1 MAGNSLVTSVTH
13 TEEKATT
20 GKQKPY
26 WVEFQLVDEQG
37 DPVAN
42 MPWKAESIYPVSWP
56 VDNFRYTG
64 QSNADGLIRINMPHG
79 LELRLTLDGNEL
91 ATEMEK
97 RALRVSR
104 DAENDSIVRPEAEE
118 KGYIW
123 HYAVIGE
130 LCRTLPSVELRKGE
144 VWPKFHFPQNKIMKG
159 VVIRTSQLE
168 KRHVIEICPFRA
180 WELVLH
186 HQKDYSIANGINLG
200 AAATLAYADDNTLDT
215 VSITRF
221 FINQCQDLSRLP
233 QLYKD
238 GSAWN
243 TLVQDVP
250 FSERYYPPVF
260 MDTSRDT
267 SSKVDERNL
276 HGRTALAENDTAAT
290 KADGDTQLYYIY
302 NANKVIVAWRGTASL
317 FDVGTDLAFRPVNS
331 EACDSDKTQ
340 CTSLLPAGKVHTG
353 FWSGYSRVE
362 KKFKDEVE
370 TLKDMQANLKLF
382 ICGHSLGG
390 ALALIHAA
398 KLKDYNP
405 ILYTYGM
412 PRTFTCDAIM
422 QLSEITHFRHV
433 NDNDPVPA
441 VPAEANLDNE
451 LYKLWGWFGGTL
463 GFFWSLGELL
473 ANQMVSWGDCFWHH
487 GNTVAFLTATQS
499 REWNECKRALPTPA
513 GCITIR
519 NSLPLKAKLYLVP
532 VLAEQE
538 MQQAGQRQK
547 EFKAS
552 LTQADLTDFFPK
564 GSNPDRGA
572 NLNLFEHYMTS
583 YMPYMYNKVLEL
595 IDNAGIVEK
604 RTFTEHLYNVDS
616 FREQMTENKNDI
628 PEKELARNNIFLN
641 IEGLLGVSLSS
652 TLSMPSGNDTLLRF
666 AQYGEEVMENA

>member
-1 MAGNSLVTSVTH
+1 MVGNTLVTSVTH
-13 TEEKATT
+13 TEEKATA

-26 WVEFQLVDEQG
+26 WVEIQLVDEQG

-42 MPWKAESIYPVSWP
+42 IPWRAESSHPVSGP
-56 VDNFRYTG
+56 VDNLTYTG
-64 QSNADGLIRINMPHG
+64 QSEADGLIRIDMPHG
-79 LELRLTLDGNEL
+79 LELRLALDGNQL

-104 DAENDSIVRPEAEE
+104 DAENDSVVRPEAEE

-130 LCRTLPSVELRKGE
+130 LCQSSPNLELRPGE
-144 VWPKFHFPQNKIMKG
+144 MLPAYHFPANTAFKG
-159 VVIRTSQLE
+159 FKFRTNELE
-168 KRHVIEICPFRA
+168 KRHVIEICPFRS

-200 AAATLAYADDNTLDT
+200 AAATLAYANGSTLDT

-250 FSERYYPPVF
+250 YSNRYYPPVF

-267 SSKVDERNL
+267 SPKVDSKNS
-276 HGRTALAENDTAAT
+276 HGTAQAKENTAVT
-290 KADGDTQLYYIY
+290 KADGDTQLYYVY
-302 NANKVIVAWRGTASL
+302 NVDKIIVPWRGTASL
-317 FDVGTDLAFRPVNS
+317 FDVGTDIEFRPVS
-331 EACDSDKTQ
+331 PELCDINKTG
-340 CTSLLPAGKVHTG
+340 CSTLLSAGKVHTG

-362 KKFKDEVE
+362 KKFKYEIKILRALVE
-370 TLKDMQANLKLF
+370 NKELF

-398 KLKDYNP
+398 KLKNINP
-405 ILYTYGM
+405 VLYTYGM
-412 PRTFTCDAIM
+412 PRTFTRDAVM

-433 NDNDPVPA
+433 NDNDPIPA
-441 VPAEANLDNE
+441 VPVEANLDNE
-451 LYKLWGWFGGTL
+451 LYKLWGWLGGTL

-473 ANQMVSWGDCFWHH
+473 AYQMVTWGDCFWHH
-487 GNTVAFLTATQS
+487 GNTVAFLTVTQS
-499 REWNECKRALPTPA
+499 REWKECKRDLPTPA

-519 NSLPLKAKLYLVP
+519 KLLPLKAKLYLVP
-532 VLAEQE
+532 ALAEQE
-538 MQQAGQRQK
+538 MQQAGQKQK

-564 GSNPDRGA
+564 GCNPDRGV
-572 NLNLFEHYMTS
+572 NVNIFDHFMTS

-604 RTFTEHLYNVDS
+604 RTFTEHQYNVDS
-616 FREQMTENKNDI
+616 FREQMAENKNDI
-628 PEKELARNNIFLN
+628 PERELVRNNIFLN
-641 IEGLLGVSLSS
+641 IEGLLDASLSP

-666 AQYGEEVMENA
+666 AQYGEEVMENV

>member
-1 MAGNSLVTSVTH
+1 MTTAVSSLCRKNPH
-13 TEEKATT
+13 APCEE
-20 GKQKPY
+20 QMPY

-42 MPWKAESIYPVSWP
+42 MPWIVESAHPVSGP
-56 VDNFRYTG
+56 VEGFTYSG
-64 QSNADGLIRINMPHG
+64 QSDADGLIRVDMPHG
-79 LELRLTLDGNEL
+79 LELRLTLDGNQL

-104 DAENDSIVRPEAEE
+104 DAENDSVVRPGAEE

-123 HYAVIGE
+123 HYAVLGE
-130 LCRTLPSVELRKGE
+130 LCHQKPDLQLREGEELPL
-144 VWPKFHFPQNKIMKG
+144 FHFPNSSSFQG
-159 VVIRTSQLE
+159 VKVRTNELE

-200 AAATLAYADDNTLDT
+200 AAATLAYADDSTLDT
-215 VSITRF
+215 VSIRRF

-260 MDTSRDT
+260 MDTSRET
-267 SSKVDERNL
+267 SPKVAKNNSQA
-276 HGRTALAENDTAAT
+276 TAQTGVNTAAT
-290 KADGDTQLYYIY
+290 KADGDTQLYYVY

-362 KKFKDEVE
+362 KKFKEEVE
-370 TLKDMQANLKLF
+370 TLKDLLANLKLF

-412 PRTFTCDAIM
+412 PRTFTRDAVM

-473 ANQMVSWGDCFWHH
+473 ANQMVTWGDCFWHH
-487 GNTVAFLTATQS
+487 GNTVAFLTVTQS
-499 REWNECKRALPTPA
+499 REWNECKRDLPTPA

-519 NSLPLKAKLYLVP
+519 NPLPLKAKLYLVP

-564 GSNPDRGA
+564 GSNPDRGV
-572 NLNLFEHYMTS
+572 NLNFFDHFMTS

-604 RTFTEHLYNVDS
+604 RTFTEHMYNVDS
-616 FREQMTENKNDI
+616 FREQMEENKNGI

-641 IEGLLGVSLSS
+641 IEGLLGVSLSP
-652 TLSMPSGNDTLLRF
+652 TLSMPSGNGTLLRF
-666 AQYGEEVMENA
+666 AQYGEEVIENV

>member
-1 MAGNSLVTSVTH
+1 MTTVVSSLCRKNPH
-13 TEEKATT
+13 APCEE
-20 GKQKPY
+20 QMPY

-42 MPWKAESIYPVSWP
+42 MPWTVESAHPVSGL
-56 VDNFRYTG
+56 VEGFTYSG
-64 QSNADGLIRINMPHG
+64 QSDADGLIRVDMPHG
-79 LELRLTLDGNEL
+79 LELKLTLDSNQL
-91 ATEMEK
+91 VTEMEK

-104 DAENDSIVRPEAEE
+104 DAENDSVVRPGAED

-123 HYAVIGE
+123 HYAVVGE
-130 LCRTLPSVELRKGE
+130 LCHQKPDLQLREGEELPL
-144 VWPKFHFPQNKIMKG
+144 FHFPISSSFQG
-159 VVIRTSQLE
+159 VKVRTNELE
-168 KRHVIEICPFRA
+168 KRHVVEICPFRA

-200 AAATLAYADDNTLDT
+200 VAATLAYADDSTLDA

-250 FSERYYPPVF
+250 FSDRYYPPVF

-267 SSKVDERNL
+267 SPKGDKTNSQAITQTGV
-276 HGRTALAENDTAAT
+276 DTAAT
-290 KADGDTQLYYIY
+290 KADGDTQLYYVY

-317 FDVGTDLAFRPVNS
+317 FDVGTDLAFRPVSS

-353 FWSGYSRVE
+353 FWSGYSRVNI
-362 KKFKDEVE
+362 KFATEIG
-370 TLKDMQANLKLF
+370 NLERLSGPRDLY

-390 ALALIHAA
+390 ALALIHAVS
-398 KLKDYNP
+398 LKNSNP
-405 ILYTYGM
+405 LLYTYGM
-412 PRTFTCDAIM
+412 PRTFTHDAVM
-422 QLSEITHFRHV
+422 QLSEITHFRHI
-433 NDNDPVPA
+433 NDNDPIPA

-451 LYKLWGWFGGTL
+451 LYKLWGWLGGTL
-463 GFFWSLGELL
+463 GFFWSVGELL
-473 ANQMVSWGDCFWHH
+473 AYQMVAWGDCFWHH

-499 REWNECKRALPTPA
+499 REWNECKRDLPTPA

-519 NSLPLKAKLYLVP
+519 KSLPLKAKLYLVP
-532 VLAEQE
+532 ALAEQE
-538 MQQAGQRQK
+538 MQQAGQKQK

-572 NLNLFEHYMTS
+572 NVNLLEHFMTS

-604 RTFTEHLYNVDS
+604 RTFTEHRYNVDS
-616 FREQMTENKNDI
+616 FREQMEENKNGI
-628 PEKELARNNIFLN
+628 PEKELARNNIFLS
-641 IEGLLGVSLSS
+641 IEGLLGVSLSP

-666 AQYGEEVMENA
+666 AQYGEEVMENV

>member
-1 MAGNSLVTSVTH
+1 MAGSSLVTSVTH
-13 TEEKATT
+13 TEAKATA

-42 MPWKAESIYPVSWP
+42 MPWAVESAHPVSGP
-56 VDNFRYTG
+56 VEGFTYSG
-64 QSNADGLIRINMPHG
+64 QSDAEGLIRVDMPHG
-79 LELRLTLDGNEL
+79 LELRLMLDGNQL

-97 RALRVSR
+97 RSLRVGR
-104 DAENDSIVRPEAEE
+104 DSIKDSIVRPIAEE
-118 KGYIW
+118 DGYIW
-123 HYAVIGE
+123 HYAVVGE
-130 LCRTLPSVELRKGE
+130 ICHEKPDLQLRAGEELPL
-144 VWPKFHFPQNKIMKG
+144 FHFPTSTAFKG
-159 VVIRTSQLE
+159 IKVRTNELE
-168 KRHVIEICPFRA
+168 KRHVIEICPLRA

-200 AAATLAYADDNTLDT
+200 AAATLAYADDSILDT

-238 GSAWN
+238 ESAWN

-250 FSERYYPPVF
+250 FSKRYLPPVF
-260 MDTSRDT
+260 MDTSKDT
-267 SSKVDERNL
+267 SPKVDKNNSQGTTQTEV
-276 HGRTALAENDTAAT
+276 DTTAT
-290 KADGDTQLYYIY
+290 KANGDTQLYYVY
-302 NANKVIVAWRGTASL
+302 NTDKVIVAWRGTASV

-331 EACDSDKTQ
+331 EICDSDKTQ
-340 CTSLLPAGKVHTG
+340 CTSLLHAGKVHTG

-362 KKFKDEVE
+362 KKFKDEINILRALVE
-370 TLKDMQANLKLF
+370 NKELF

-405 ILYTYGM
+405 VLYTYGM
-412 PRTFTCDAIM
+412 PRTFTRDAVM
-422 QLSEITHFRHV
+422 QLSEITHYRHV
-433 NDNDPVPA
+433 NDNDPIPA

-463 GFFWSLGELL
+463 GFFWSVGELL
-473 ANQMVSWGDCFWHH
+473 AYQMVAWGDCFWHH

-499 REWNECKRALPTPA
+499 REWNECKRDLPTPA

-519 NSLPLKAKLYLVP
+519 KSLPLKAKLYLVP
-532 VLAEQE
+532 ALAEQD
-538 MQQAGQRQK
+538 MQQAGQKQK

-564 GSNPDRGA
+564 GSNPDRGV
-572 NLNLFEHYMTS
+572 NLNLFEHFMTS
-583 YMPYMYNKVLEL
+583 YMPYMYNKGLEL

-604 RTFTEHLYNVDS
+604 RTFTEHRYNVDS
-616 FREQMTENKNDI
+616 FREQMAENKNGI

-641 IEGLLGVSLSS
+641 IEGLLGVSLSP

-666 AQYGEEVMENA
+666 AQYGEEVMENV

>member
-1 MAGNSLVTSVTH
+1 MSNNSLVTSITH
-13 TEEKATT
+13 SNAVAVS
-20 GKQKPY
+20 GRQKPY
-26 WVEFQLVDEQG
+26 WVEIQLVDEQG
-37 DPVAN
+37 APVVN
-42 MPWKAESIYPVSWP
+42 MPWTVESTHPVSGP
-56 VDNFRYTG
+56 VEGFTYSG
-64 QSNADGLIRINMPHG
+64 QSDADGLIRVDMPHG
-79 LELRLTLDGNEL
+79 LELRLMLDGNKL

-104 DAENDSIVRPEAEE
+104 DAENDSVVRPEAEE

-130 LCRTLPSVELRKGE
+130 LCRTLPSVELREGE
-144 VWPKFHFPQNKIMKG
+144 VWPPFHFPQQKIMKG
-159 VVIRTSQLE
+159 MIIRTNELE

-200 AAATLAYADDNTLDT
+200 AAATLAYADDSTLDT

-243 TLVQDVP
+243 MLVQDVP
-250 FSERYYPPVF
+250 YSERYHPPVF
-260 MDTSRDT
+260 MDTSKDT
-267 SSKVDERNL
+267 SPKVDKNNSQ
-276 HGRTALAENDTAAT
+276 GKVQTDVDTAAT
-290 KADGDTQLYYIY
+290 KADGDTQLYYVY
-302 NANKVIVAWRGTASL
+302 NADKVIVAWRGTASV

-331 EACDSDKTQ
+331 EVCDIDKTQ

-362 KKFKDEVE
+362 KKFKEEVE
-370 TLKDMQANLKLF
+370 TLKDLLVNLKLF

-405 ILYTYGM
+405 VLYTYGM
-412 PRTFTCDAIM
+412 PRTFTRDAVM
-422 QLSEITHFRHV
+422 QLSEITHYRHV
-433 NDNDPVPA
+433 NDNDPIPA

-451 LYKLWGWFGGTL
+451 LYKLWGWLGGTL
-463 GFFWSLGELL
+463 GFFWSVGELL
-473 ANQMVSWGDCFWHH
+473 AYQMVARGDCFWHH
-487 GNTVAFLTATQS
+487 GNTVAFLTGTQS
-499 REWNECKRALPTPA
+499 REWNECKRDLPTPT

-519 NSLPLKAKLYLVP
+519 KSLPLKAKLYLVP
-532 VLAEQE
+532 ALAEQE
-538 MQQAGQRQK
+538 MQQAGQKQK

-552 LTQADLTDFFPK
+552 LTSADLTDFFPK
-564 GSNPDRGA
+564 GTNPDRGV
-572 NLNLFEHYMTS
+572 NLNLFDHFMTS
-583 YMPYMYNKVLEL
+583 YMPYMYNKLLEL
-595 IDNAGIVEK
+595 IDDAGIVEK
-604 RTFTEHLYNVDS
+604 RTFTEHRYNVDS
-616 FREQMTENKNDI
+616 FREQMEENKNDI
-628 PEKELARNNIFLN
+628 PDKELARNNIFLN
-641 IEGLLGVSLSS
+641 IEGLLGVSLSP

-666 AQYGEEVMENA
+666 AQYGEEVMENV

>member
-1 MAGNSLVTSVTH
+1 MTTAVSSLCRKNPH
-13 TEEKATT
+13 APCDE
-20 GKQKPY
+20 QMPY

-42 MPWKAESIYPVSWP
+42 MPWTVESSHPVSGP
-56 VDNFRYTG
+56 VDNFTYTG
-64 QSNADGLIRINMPHG
+64 QSDSDGLIRIDMPHG
-79 LELRLTLDGNEL
+79 LELRLTLDGNQL
-91 ATEMEK
+91 AREMEN
-97 RALRVSR
+97 RSLRVSR
-104 DAENDSIVRPEAEE
+104 DAENDSVVRPDAEE

-130 LCRTLPSVELRKGE
+130 LCRTLPSIELRDGE
-144 VWPKFHFPQNKIMKG
+144 VWPPFHFPQNKILKG
-159 VVIRTSQLE
+159 VVIRTNELE

-200 AAATLAYADDNTLDT
+200 AAATLAYADDSTLDT

-233 QLYKD
+233 LLYKD
-238 GSAWN
+238 DSAWN

-250 FSERYYPPVF
+250 YSKRYYPPVF

-267 SSKVDERNL
+267 STKVDEKTP
-276 HGRTALAENDTAAT
+276 HGTVQAEDDTAAT
-290 KADGDTQLYYIY
+290 KADGDTQLYYVY
-302 NANKVIVAWRGTASL
+302 NADKVIIAWRGTASL

-331 EACDSDKTQ
+331 ELCNIDKTQ

-362 KKFKDEVE
+362 KKYTAEIRKLEE
-370 TLKDMQANLKLF
+370 LSGSLKLF

-390 ALALIHAA
+390 ALALIHSV
-398 KLKDYNP
+398 KLKNINP
-405 ILYTYGM
+405 VLYTYGM
-412 PRTFTCDAIM
+412 PRTFTREAVM

-433 NDNDPVPA
+433 NDNDPIPA

-451 LYKLWGWFGGTL
+451 LYKLWGWLGGTL
-463 GFFWSLGELL
+463 GFFWSVGELL
-473 ANQMVSWGDCFWHH
+473 AYQMVAWGDCFWHH
-487 GNTVAFLTATQS
+487 GNTVAFLTVTQS
-499 REWNECKRALPTPA
+499 REWQECKRDLPTPA

-519 NSLPLKAKLYLVP
+519 NLLPLKAKLYLVP
-532 VLAEQE
+532 ALAEQE
-538 MQQAGQRQK
+538 MQQAGQKQK

-552 LTQADLTDFFPK
+552 LTQADLTGFFPK
-564 GSNPDRGA
+564 GSNPDRGV
-572 NLNLFEHYMTS
+572 NLNFFDHFMTS

-604 RTFTEHLYNVDS
+604 RTFTEHLNNVDA
-616 FREQMTENKNDI
+616 FREQMAENKNGI
-628 PEKELARNNIFLN
+628 PERELARNSIFLN
-641 IEGLLGVSLSS
+641 IEGLLDASLSP

-666 AQYGEEVMENA
+666 AQYGEEAMENV

>member
-1 MAGNSLVTSVTH
+1 MTTAVSSLCRKNPH
-13 TEEKATT
+13 APCEE
-20 GKQKPY
+20 QMPY
-26 WVEFQLVDEQG
+26 WVEIQLVDEQN

-42 MPWKAESIYPVSWP
+42 MPWTVESAHPVSGL
-56 VDNFRYTG
+56 VEGFTYSGHSD
-64 QSNADGLIRINMPHG
+64 ADGLIRVDMPHG
-79 LELRLTLDGNEL
+79 LELRLTLDSNQL
-91 ATEMEK
+91 VTEMEK

-104 DAENDSIVRPEAEE
+104 DAENDSVVRPGAEE

-123 HYAVIGE
+123 HYAVVGE
-130 LCRTLPSVELRKGE
+130 LCHQKPDLQLREGEELPL
-144 VWPKFHFPQNKIMKG
+144 FHFPNSSSFQGIK
-159 VVIRTSQLE
+159 VRTNELE

-200 AAATLAYADDNTLDT
+200 AAATLAYADDSTLDT
-215 VSITRF
+215 VSIRRF

-250 FSERYYPPVF
+250 FSDRYYPPVF

-267 SSKVDERNL
+267 SPKGDKTNSQAITQTGV
-276 HGRTALAENDTAAT
+276 DTAAT
-290 KADGDTQLYYIY
+290 KADGDTQLYYVY
-302 NANKVIVAWRGTASL
+302 NADKVIVAWRGTASV
-317 FDVGTDLAFRPVNS
+317 FDVGTDLAFRPVSS
-331 EACDSDKTQ
+331 ELCDINKTE
-340 CTSLLPAGKVHTG
+340 CTTLLPAGKVHTG
-353 FWSGYSRVE
+353 FWSGYSRVGRLFS
-362 KKFKDEVE
+362 KEVKILNDLAE
-370 TLKDMQANLKLF
+370 RLDVF

-390 ALALIHAA
+390 ALALIHSAD
-398 KLKDYNP
+398 LKIYNP
-405 ILYTYGM
+405 LLYTYGM
-412 PRTFTCDAIM
+412 PRTFTHDAVM
-422 QLSEITHFRHV
+422 QLSEITHFRHI
-433 NDNDPVPA
+433 NDNDPIPA

-451 LYKLWGWFGGTL
+451 LYKLWGWLGGTL
-463 GFFWSLGELL
+463 GFFWSVGELL
-473 ANQMVSWGDCFWHH
+473 AYQMVAWGDCFWHH

-499 REWNECKRALPTPA
+499 REWNECKRDLPTPA

-519 NSLPLKAKLYLVP
+519 KSLPLKAKLYLVP
-532 VLAEQE
+532 ALAEQE
-538 MQQAGQRQK
+538 MQQAGQQQK

-572 NLNLFEHYMTS
+572 NVNIFEHFMTS

-604 RTFTEHLYNVDS
+604 RTFTEHRYNVDS
-616 FREQMTENKNDI
+616 FREQMEENKNGI
-628 PEKELARNNIFLN
+628 PEKELARNNIFLG
-641 IEGLLGVSLSS
+641 IEGLLGVSLSP

-666 AQYGEEVMENA
+666 AQYGEEVMENV

>member
-1 MAGNSLVTSVTH
+1 MTTTLSSLCRKNPRAPC
-13 TEEKATT
+13 EE
-20 GKQKPY
+20 QMPY
-26 WVEFQLVDEQG
+26 WVEIHLVDEQG

-42 MPWKAESIYPVSWP
+42 MPWAAESSHPVSGP
-56 VDNFRYTG
+56 AEEFTYSG
-64 QSNADGLIRINMPHG
+64 QSDAEGLIRIDMQHG
-79 LELRLTLDGNEL
+79 LELLFTVKTMPLIN
-91 ATEMEK
+91 EMEK
-97 RALRVSR
+97 RQLRVSR
-104 DAENDSIVRPEAEE
+104 DAPQDSLVRPEAEAN
-118 KGYIW
+118 GYVW
-123 HYAVIGE
+123 HYAVVGE
-130 LCRTLPSVELRKGE
+130 LCQSSPSLELRPGE
-144 VWPKFHFPQNKIMKG
+144 ILPAYHFPAKKAFKG
-159 VVIRTSQLE
+159 FKFRTNELE

-200 AAATLAYADDNTLDT
+200 AAATLAYANDSTLDT

-221 FINQCQDLSRLP
+221 FINQCQDLSRIP

-243 TLVQDVP
+243 TLVHDVP
-250 FSERYYPPVF
+250 FSERYHPPVF
-260 MDTSRDT
+260 MDTARDT
-267 SSKVDERNL
+267 SPKVDEKNP
-276 HGRTALAENDTAAT
+276 HVTAQTEDDTAAT
-290 KADGDTQLYYIY
+290 KADGDTQLYYVY
-302 NANKVIVAWRGTASL
+302 NADKVIVAWRGTASV
-317 FDVGTDLAFRPVNS
+317 FDVGTDLAFRPVSS
-331 EACDSDKTQ
+331 EVCDIDKTQ
-340 CTSLLPAGKVHTG
+340 CATLLPAGKVHTG

-362 KKFKDEVE
+362 KKFKKEMEDFFDKLVGR
-370 TLKDMQANLKLF
+370 QLF
-382 ICGHSLGG
+382 ISGHSLGG

-398 KLKDYNP
+398 KLKSFNP

-412 PRTFTCDAIM
+412 PRTFTRDAVM
-422 QLSEITHFRHV
+422 HLSEITHFRHV
-433 NDNDPVPA
+433 NDNDPIPA

-473 ANQMVSWGDCFWHH
+473 AYQMVAWGDCFWHH

-499 REWNECKRALPTPA
+499 REWNECKRDLPTPA

-519 NSLPLKAKLYLVP
+519 KSLPLKAKLYLVP
-532 VLAEQE
+532 ALAEQE
-538 MQQAGQRQK
+538 MQQAGQTQK

-564 GSNPDRGA
+564 GSNPDRGV
-572 NLNLFEHYMTS
+572 NLNLFDHFMTS

-604 RTFTEHLYNVDS
+604 RTFTEHQYNVDS
-616 FREQMTENKNDI
+616 FREQMEENKNGI

-641 IEGLLGVSLSS
+641 IEGLLGVSLSP

-666 AQYGEEVMENA
+666 AQYGEEVMENV

>member
-1 MAGNSLVTSVTH
+1 MANNSLVTSITH
-13 TEEKATT
+13 SNADVMA

-42 MPWKAESIYPVSWP
+42 MPWTVESAHPVSGP
-56 VDNFRYTG
+56 VEGFTYSG
-64 QSNADGLIRINMPHG
+64 QSDADGLIRVDMPHG
-79 LELRLTLDGNEL
+79 LELRLTLDGNQL
-91 ATEMEK
+91 AREMEK

-104 DAENDSIVRPEAEE
+104 DAENDSVVRPEAEE
-118 KGYIW
+118 KGYVW

-130 LCRTLPSVELRKGE
+130 LCQSLPNLELRLGE
-144 VWPKFHFPQNKIMKG
+144 MIPAYHFPSKTAFKG
-159 VVIRTSQLE
+159 FKFRTNELE

-186 HQKDYSIANGINLG
+186 HRKDYSIANGINLG
-200 AAATLAYADDNTLDT
+200 AAATLAYANDSTLDT

-250 FSERYYPPVF
+250 FSERYHPPVF

-267 SSKVDERNL
+267 SPKVEDNSP
-276 HGRTALAENDTAAT
+276 HGTAQAKENTAAT
-290 KADGDTQLYYIY
+290 KADGDTQLYYVY
-302 NANKVIVAWRGTASL
+302 NADKIIVAWRGTASL

-331 EACDSDKTQ
+331 EVCDTDKTQ
-340 CTSLLPAGKVHTG
+340 CTPLLPAGKVHTG

-362 KKFKDEVE
+362 KKFKDEIKRLRALVE
-370 TLKDMQANLKLF
+370 NKGLF

-398 KLKDYNP
+398 KLKVYNP
-405 ILYTYGM
+405 LLYTYGM
-412 PRTFTCDAIM
+412 PRTFTRDAVV

-433 NDNDPVPA
+433 NDNDPIPA

-451 LYKLWGWFGGTL
+451 LYKLWGPLGGTL

-473 ANQMVSWGDCFWHH
+473 ANQMVTWGDCFWHH

-499 REWNECKRALPTPA
+499 REWKECKRDLPMPA

-519 NSLPLKAKLYLVP
+519 NLLPLKAKLYLVP
-532 VLAEQE
+532 ALAEQE
-538 MQQAGQRQK
+538 MQQAGQKQK
-547 EFKAS
+547 DFKAS
-552 LTQADLTDFFPK
+552 LTQSDLNDFFPK
-564 GSNPDRGA
+564 GSNPDRGV
-572 NLNLFEHYMTS
+572 NINIFEHFMTS

-595 IDNAGIVEK
+595 INNAGIVEK
-604 RTFTEHLYNVDS
+604 RTFTEHMYNVDS
-616 FREQMTENKNDI
+616 FMEQMAENKNDI
-628 PEKELARNNIFLN
+628 PTDELSRNEMFLN
-641 IEGLLGVSLSS
+641 IEGLLGVSLTP

-666 AQYGEEVMENA
+666 AQYGEEAMENV

>member
-1 MAGNSLVTSVTH
+1 MTGSSLVTSVTH
-13 TEEKATT
+13 TEAKATA

-37 DPVAN
+37 EPVAN
-42 MPWKAESIYPVSWP
+42 MPWSVESAHAVSGPVEGFTYS
-56 VDNFRYTG
+56 G
-64 QSNADGLIRINMPHG
+64 QSDADGLIRVDMPHG
-79 LELRLTLDGNEL
+79 LELRLTLDGNQL

-104 DAENDSIVRPEAEE
+104 DAENDSVVRPEAEE

-130 LCRTLPSVELRKGE
+130 LCQSSPNLELRPGE
-144 VWPKFHFPQNKIMKG
+144 MLPAYHFPAKTAYKG
-159 VVIRTSQLE
+159 FKFRTNELE

-200 AAATLAYADDNTLDT
+200 AAATLAYANDSTLDT

-221 FINQCQDLSRLP
+221 FISQCQDLSRLP

-250 FSERYYPPVF
+250 YSKRYYPPVF
-260 MDTSRDT
+260 IDTSRDT
-267 SSKVDERNL
+267 SPKTDEKNP
-276 HGRTALAENDTAAT
+276 HGTVQAEDDTAAT
-290 KADGDTQLYYIY
+290 KADGDTQLYYVY
-302 NANKVIVAWRGTASL
+302 NADKVIIAWRGTASV
-317 FDVGTDLAFRPVNS
+317 FDVGTDLAFRPVS
-331 EACDSDKTQ
+331 TEVCDMDKTQ
-340 CTSLLPAGKVHTG
+340 CTSLLPAGKVHAG

-362 KKFKDEVE
+362 RLFSKEVKILNDLAE
-370 TLKDMQANLKLF
+370 RLDVF

-390 ALALIHAA
+390 ALALIQSAN
-398 KLKDYNP
+398 LKIYNP
-405 ILYTYGM
+405 LLYTYGM
-412 PRTFTCDAIM
+412 PRTFTRDAVV

-433 NDNDPVPA
+433 NDNDPIPA

-451 LYKLWGWFGGTL
+451 LYKLWGWLGGTL

-473 ANQMVSWGDCFWHH
+473 AYQMVAWGDCFWHH

-499 REWNECKRALPTPA
+499 REWNECKRGLPTPA

-519 NSLPLKAKLYLVP
+519 KSLPLKAKLYLVP
-532 VLAEQE
+532 ALAEQE
-538 MQQAGQRQK
+538 MQQAGQKQK

-552 LTQADLTDFFPK
+552 LTSADLTDFFPK
-564 GSNPDRGA
+564 GTNPDRGV
-572 NLNLFEHYMTS
+572 NLNLFDHFMTF

-595 IDNAGIVEK
+595 IDNTGIVEK
-604 RTFTEHLYNVDS
+604 HTFTEHRYNVDL
-616 FREQMTENKNDI
+616 FREQMEENKNDI
-628 PEKELARNNIFLN
+628 PEREVARNNIFLN
-641 IEGLLGVSLSS
+641 IEGLLDASLSP

-666 AQYGEEVMENA
+666 AQYGEEVMENV

>member
-1 MAGNSLVTSVTH
+1 MAGSSLVTSVTH
-13 TEEKATT
+13 TEAKAIA

-26 WVEFQLVDEQG
+26 WVEFQLVDEQNE
-37 DPVAN
+37 PVAN
-42 MPWKAESIYPVSWP
+42 MPWTVESAHPVSGP
-56 VDNFRYTG
+56 VEGFTYSG
-64 QSNADGLIRINMPHG
+64 QSDADGLIRVDMPHG
-79 LELRLTLDGNEL
+79 LELRLTLDGNQL

-104 DAENDSIVRPEAEE
+104 DAENDSVVRPEAKE

-130 LCRTLPSVELRKGE
+130 LCRTLPPVELRGGE
-144 VWPKFHFPQNKIMKG
+144 VWPPFHFPQQKIMKG
-159 VVIRTSQLE
+159 VIIRTNELE

-200 AAATLAYADDNTLDT
+200 AAATLAYADESTLDT

-243 TLVQDVP
+243 MLVQDIP
-250 FSERYYPPVF
+250 FSKRYHPPVF

-267 SSKVDERNL
+267 SPKVDEKNP
-276 HGRTALAENDTAAT
+276 HGTAQTEDDTAAT
-290 KADGDTQLYYIY
+290 NADGDTQLYYVY
-302 NANKVIVAWRGTASL
+302 NADKIIVAWRGTASV
-317 FDVGTDLAFRPVNS
+317 FDVGTDLAFRPVSS
-331 EACDSDKTQ
+331 EVCDIDKTQ
-340 CTSLLPAGKVHTG
+340 CATLLPAGKVHTG

-362 KKFKDEVE
+362 KKFKKEMEDFFDKLVGR
-370 TLKDMQANLKLF
+370 QLF
-382 ICGHSLGG
+382 ISGHSLGG

-398 KLKDYNP
+398 KLKSFKP

-412 PRTFTCDAIM
+412 PRTFTRDALM
-422 QLSEITHFRHV
+422 HLSEITHFRHV
-433 NDNDPVPA
+433 NDNDPIPA

-473 ANQMVSWGDCFWHH
+473 AYQMVAWGDCFWHH

-499 REWNECKRALPTPA
+499 REWNECKRDLPTPA

-519 NSLPLKAKLYLVP
+519 KSLPLKAKLYLVP
-532 VLAEQE
+532 ALAEQE
-538 MQQAGQRQK
+538 MQQAGQTQK

-564 GSNPDRGA
+564 GSNPDRGV
-572 NLNLFEHYMTS
+572 NLNLFDHFMTS

-604 RTFTEHLYNVDS
+604 RTFTEHQYNVDS
-616 FREQMTENKNDI
+616 FREQMEENKNGI

-641 IEGLLGVSLSS
+641 IEGLLGVSISP

-666 AQYGEEVMENA
+666 AQYGEEVMENV

>member
-1 MAGNSLVTSVTH
+1 MANNSLVTSITH
-13 TEEKATT
+13 SNADVIA

-26 WVEFQLVDEQG
+26 WVEFQLVDEQNE
-37 DPVAN
+37 PVAN
-42 MPWKAESIYPVSWP
+42 MPWTVESSHPVSGP
-56 VDNFRYTG
+56 VDNFTYTG
-64 QSNADGLIRINMPHG
+64 QSDSDGLIRIDMPHG
-79 LELRLTLDGNEL
+79 LELRLTLDGDQL
-91 ATEMEK
+91 AREMEK

-104 DAENDSIVRPEAEE
+104 DADNDSVVRPEAEE

-130 LCRTLPSVELRKGE
+130 LCRTLPSVELRNGE
-144 VWPKFHFPQNKIMKG
+144 VWPPFHFPQNKIMKG
-159 VVIRTSQLE
+159 VVIRTNQLE
-168 KRHVIEICPFRA
+168 MRHVIEICPFRA

-200 AAATLAYADDNTLDT
+200 AAATLAYADDRTLDT

-250 FSERYYPPVF
+250 FSERYHPPVF

-267 SSKVDERNL
+267 SPKVDEKNPP
-276 HGRTALAENDTAAT
+276 GTAQAEEDTTAT
-290 KADGDTQLYYIY
+290 KADGDTQLYYVY
-302 NANKVIVAWRGTASL
+302 SADKVIIAWRGTASL
-317 FDVGTDLAFRPVNS
+317 FDVGTDLAFRPVSS
-331 EACDSDKTQ
+331 EVCDINKTQ

-353 FWSGYSRVE
+353 FWSGYSCVE
-362 KKFKDEVE
+362 KKFKEQVE
-370 TLKDMQANLKLF
+370 TLKDLLANLKLF

-398 KLKDYNP
+398 KLKNFNP

-412 PRTFTCDAIM
+412 PRTFTRDAVL

-433 NDNDPVPA
+433 NDNDPIPA

-451 LYKLWGWFGGTL
+451 LYKLWGWLGGAL

-473 ANQMVSWGDCFWHH
+473 AYQMVAWGDCFWHH
-487 GNTVAFLTATQS
+487 GNTVAFLTVTQS
-499 REWNECKRALPTPA
+499 REWLECKRDLPTPA
-513 GCITIR
+513 ECITIR
-519 NSLPLKAKLYLVP
+519 KSLPLKAKLYLVP
-532 VLAEQE
+532 ALAEQE
-538 MQQAGQRQK
+538 MQQAGQKQK

-572 NLNLFEHYMTS
+572 NVNIFEHFMTA

-604 RTFTEHLYNVDS
+604 RTFTEHRYNIDL
-616 FREQMTENKNDI
+616 FREQMEENKNGV
-628 PEKELARNNIFLN
+628 PEKELLRNNIFLN
-641 IEGLLGVSLSS
+641 VEGLLGVSLTP

-666 AQYGEEVMENA
+666 AQYGEEVMENV

>member
-1 MAGNSLVTSVTH
+1 MANNSLVTSITH
-13 TEEKATT
+13 SNADVMA

-26 WVEFQLVDEQG
+26 WVEIQLVDEQG
-37 DPVAN
+37 GPVAN
-42 MPWKAESIYPVSWP
+42 MPWTVESAHPVSGP
-56 VDNFRYTG
+56 VEGFTYSG
-64 QSNADGLIRINMPHG
+64 QSDADGLIRVDMPHG
-79 LELRLTLDGNEL
+79 LELRLTLYGNQL
-91 ATEMEK
+91 AKEMEK

-104 DAENDSIVRPEAEE
+104 DAENDSVVRPEVEE

-130 LCRTLPSVELRKGE
+130 LCQSSPNLELRPGE
-144 VWPKFHFPQNKIMKG
+144 MLPAHHFPAKTAYKG
-159 VVIRTSQLE
+159 FKFRTNELE

-200 AAATLAYADDNTLDT
+200 AAATLAYADDSTLDT

-250 FSERYYPPVF
+250 FSERYHPPVF

-267 SSKVDERNL
+267 SPKVDEKNL
-276 HGRTALAENDTAAT
+276 PETAQAAAS
-290 KADGDTQLYYIY
+290 KADGDTQLYYVY
-302 NANKVIVAWRGTASL
+302 NAEKVIVAWRGTASL
-317 FDVGTDLAFRPVNS
+317 FDVGTDLAFRPVS
-331 EACDSDKTQ
+331 SDVCDIDKTQ
-340 CTSLLPAGKVHTG
+340 CTGLLPAGKVHTG
-353 FWSGYSRVE
+353 FWSGYNRVNINFATEIVNLERLSGSR
-362 KKFKDEVE
+362 D
-370 TLKDMQANLKLF
+370 LY

-390 ALALIHAA
+390 ALSLIHAA
-398 KLKDYNP
+398 SLKNSNP
-405 ILYTYGM
+405 LLYTYGM
-412 PRTFTCDAIM
+412 PRTFTRDAVM
-422 QLSEITHFRHV
+422 QLSEVTHFRHV
-433 NDNDPVPA
+433 NDNDPIPA

-451 LYKLWGWFGGTL
+451 LYKLWGWLGGTL
-463 GFFWSLGELL
+463 GFFWSIGELL
-473 ANQMVSWGDCFWHH
+473 AYQMVAWGDCFWHH

-499 REWNECKRALPTPA
+499 REWQECKRDLPTPV

-519 NSLPLKAKLYLVP
+519 NLLPLKAKLYLVP
-532 VLAEQE
+532 ALAEQE
-538 MQQAGQRQK
+538 MQQAGQKQK

-552 LTQADLTDFFPK
+552 LTQVDLTNFFPK
-564 GSNPDRGA
+564 GSNPDRGV
-572 NLNLFEHYMTS
+572 NLNLFDHFMTS

-604 RTFTEHLYNVDS
+604 RNFTEHRYNVDA
-616 FREQMTENKNDI
+616 FREQMAENKNGI
-628 PEKELARNNIFLN
+628 PEREVARNNIFLN
-641 IEGLLGVSLSS
+641 IEGLLDASLSP

-666 AQYGEEVMENA
+666 AQYGEEVMENV

>member
-1 MAGNSLVTSVTH
+1 MANNSLVTSITH
-13 TEEKATT
+13 SNADVMTR
-20 GKQKPY
+20 KQKPY
-26 WVEFQLVDEQG
+26 WVEFQLVDEQNE
-37 DPVAN
+37 PVAN
-42 MPWKAESIYPVSWP
+42 MPWTVESTHPVSGP
-56 VDNFRYTG
+56 VEGFTYSG
-64 QSNADGLIRINMPHG
+64 QSDADGLIRVDMPHG
-79 LELRLTLDGNEL
+79 LELRLTLDGNQL

-104 DAENDSIVRPEAEE
+104 DAENDSVVRPEAEE

-130 LCRTLPSVELRKGE
+130 LCQSSPNLELRPGE
-144 VWPKFHFPQNKIMKG
+144 MLPAYHFPAKTAFRGFKF
-159 VVIRTSQLE
+159 RTNELE

-200 AAATLAYADDNTLDT
+200 AAATLAYADDSNLDT

-250 FSERYYPPVF
+250 FSERYLPPVF
-260 MDTSRDT
+260 MDTSRDI
-267 SSKVDERNL
+267 SPKVDKKNSQVIAQT
-276 HGRTALAENDTAAT
+276 GVDTAAT
-290 KADGDTQLYYIY
+290 KADGDTQLFYVY
-302 NANKVIVAWRGTASL
+302 NANKVIISWRGTASL
-317 FDVGTDLAFRPVNS
+317 FDIGTDLAFRPVNS
-331 EACDSDKTQ
+331 EVCDIDKTQ
-340 CTSLLPAGKVHTG
+340 CATLLPAGKVHTG
-353 FWSGYSRVE
+353 FWRGYRRVGRLFSR
-362 KKFKDEVE
+362 EVKILNDLAE
-370 TLKDMQANLKLF
+370 RLDVF

-390 ALALIHAA
+390 ALALIHSAA
-398 KLKDYNP
+398 LKIYNP
-405 ILYTYGM
+405 LLYTYGM
-412 PRTFTCDAIM
+412 PRTFTRDAVM
-422 QLSEITHFRHV
+422 QLSEITHFRHI
-433 NDNDPVPA
+433 NDNDPIPA

-451 LYKLWGWFGGTL
+451 LYKLWGWLGGTL
-463 GFFWSLGELL
+463 GFFWSVGELL
-473 ANQMVSWGDCFWHH
+473 AYQMVTWGDCFWHH

-499 REWNECKRALPTPA
+499 REWNECKRDLPTPA

-519 NSLPLKAKLYLVP
+519 KSLPLKAKLYLVP
-532 VLAEQE
+532 ALAEQE
-538 MQQAGQRQK
+538 MQQAGQKQK

-552 LTQADLTDFFPK
+552 LTQADLTNFFPK

-572 NLNLFEHYMTS
+572 NLNLFEHFMTS
-583 YMPYMYNKVLEL
+583 YMPYMYNKMLEL
-595 IDNAGIVEK
+595 IDNAGVVEK

-616 FREQMTENKNDI
+616 FREQMEENKNGI

-641 IEGLLGVSLSS
+641 IEGLLGVSLSP

-666 AQYGEEVMENA
+666 AQYGEEVMENV

>member
-1 MAGNSLVTSVTH
+1 MSNNSLITSITH
-13 TEEKATT
+13 SNAVATS

-37 DPVAN
+37 ESVAN
-42 MPWKAESIYPVSWP
+42 IPWTVESAHPVSGP
-56 VDNFRYTG
+56 VEGFTYSG
-64 QSNADGLIRINMPHG
+64 QSDAEGFIHIDVPHG
-79 LELRLTLDGNEL
+79 LELRLTLDGNQL
-91 ATEMEK
+91 VTEMEK

-104 DAENDSIVRPEAEE
+104 DAENDSIVRPEAED

-130 LCRTLPSVELRKGE
+130 LCRTLPSVELRDGE
-144 VWPKFHFPQNKIMKG
+144 VWPQFHFPQNKIMKG
-159 VVIRTSQLE
+159 VVIRTNQLE
-168 KRHVIEICPFRA
+168 KRHVVEICPFRA

-200 AAATLAYADDNTLDT
+200 AAATLAYADDSTLDQA
-215 VSITRF
+215 SITRF

-238 GSAWN
+238 GSEWN

-250 FSERYYPPVF
+250 FSERYHPPVF

-267 SSKVDERNL
+267 SPKEDEKNPP
-276 HGRTALAENDTAAT
+276 GTVQAEDDIAAT
-290 KADGDTQLYYIY
+290 KADGDTQVYYVY

-317 FDVGTDLAFRPVNS
+317 FDMGTDLAFRPVNAELCS
-331 EACDSDKTQ
+331 FEKKQ

-362 KKFKDEVE
+362 KKFNKEILE
-370 TLKDMQANLKLF
+370 LLKNIESRMLF

-390 ALALIHAA
+390 ALSLIHAA
-398 KLKDYNP
+398 KLKVYNP
-405 ILYTYGM
+405 LLYTYGM
-412 PRTFTCDAIM
+412 PRTFTRDAVV

-433 NDNDPVPA
+433 NDNDPIPA

-451 LYKLWGWFGGTL
+451 LYKLWGWLGGTL

-473 ANQMVSWGDCFWHH
+473 NYQMVAWGDCFWHH
-487 GNTVAFLTATQS
+487 GNTVAFLTVTQS
-499 REWNECKRALPTPA
+499 REWLECKRDLPTPA

-519 NSLPLKAKLYLVP
+519 NLLPLKAKLYLVP
-532 VLAEQE
+532 ALAQQE
-538 MQQAGQRQK
+538 MQQAGQKQK

-552 LTQADLTDFFPK
+552 LRQADLTKFFPK
-564 GSNPDRGA
+564 GSNPDRGV
-572 NLNLFEHYMTS
+572 NLNLFDHFMTS

-604 RTFTEHLYNVDS
+604 RTFTEHGYNVDA
-616 FREQMTENKNDI
+616 FREQMAENKNGI
-628 PEKELARNNIFLN
+628 PEREVARNNIFLN
-641 IEGLLGVSLSS
+641 IEGLLDASLSP

-666 AQYGEEVMENA
+666 AQYGEEVMENV

>member
-1 MAGNSLVTSVTH
+1 MANNSLVTSIGHSNVDVM
-13 TEEKATT
+13 A
-20 GKQKPY
+20 GKQTPY

-37 DPVAN
+37 DAVAY
-42 MPWKAESIYPVSWP
+42 MPWTVESAHPVSGP
-56 VDNFRYTG
+56 VEGFTYSG
-64 QSNADGLIRINMPHG
+64 QSDADGLIRVDMPHG
-79 LELRLTLDGNEL
+79 LELRLTLDGNQL

-104 DAENDSIVRPEAEE
+104 DAENDSVVRSEAEE

-130 LCRTLPSVELRKGE
+130 LCRTLPSVQLRKGE
-144 VWPKFHFPQNKIMKG
+144 VWPPFHFPPQKIMKG
-159 VVIRTSQLE
+159 VIVRTNELE

-200 AAATLAYADDNTLDT
+200 AAATLAYADDSTLDT

-250 FSERYYPPVF
+250 YSKRYYPPVF

-267 SSKVDERNL
+267 SPKGDKKSP
-276 HGRTALAENDTAAT
+276 HGAVKAEGDIAAT
-290 KADGDTQLYYIY
+290 KADGDTQLYYVY
-302 NANKVIVAWRGTASL
+302 NADKVIVAWRGTASL
-317 FDVGTDLAFRPVNS
+317 FDLGTDLAFRPVNS
-331 EACDSDKTQ
+331 ELCDIDKTQ
-340 CTSLLPAGKVHTG
+340 CIPLLPAGKVHTG
-353 FWSGYSRVE
+353 FWCGYNRVE
-362 KKFKDEVE
+362 KKFSKEVSIFE
-370 TLKDMQANLKLF
+370 QLAGERDLF

-390 ALALIHAA
+390 ALALIHSV
-398 KLKDYNP
+398 KLKNVNP
-405 ILYTYGM
+405 VLHTYGM
-412 PRTFTCDAIM
+412 PRTFTRDAVM
-422 QLSEITHFRHV
+422 QLSEIIHFRHV
-433 NDNDPVPA
+433 NDNDPIPA

-451 LYKLWGWFGGTL
+451 LYKLWGWLGGTL

-473 ANQMVSWGDCFWHH
+473 AYQMVAWGDCFWHH

-499 REWNECKRALPTPA
+499 REWHECKRDLPTPA

-519 NSLPLKAKLYLVP
+519 KSLPLKAKLYLVP
-532 VLAEQE
+532 ALAEQE
-538 MQQAGQRQK
+538 MQQAGQKQK

-552 LTQADLTDFFPK
+552 LTQSDLKDFFPK

-572 NLNLFEHYMTS
+572 NLNIFEHFMTS

-604 RTFTEHLYNVDS
+604 RTFTEHRYNVDA
-616 FREQMTENKNDI
+616 FREQMAENKNGI
-628 PEKELARNNIFLN
+628 PERELARNNIFLN
-641 IEGLLGVSLSS
+641 MEGLLGVSLSP

-666 AQYGEEVMENA
+666 AQYGEEVIENV

>member
-1 MAGNSLVTSVTH
+1 MTTAVSSLCRKNPH
-13 TEEKATT
+13 APCDE
-20 GKQKPY
+20 QMPY

-37 DPVAN
+37 EPVAN
-42 MPWKAESIYPVSWP
+42 MPWNVESAHPVSGP
-56 VDNFRYTG
+56 VEGFTYSG
-64 QSNADGLIRINMPHG
+64 QSDADGLIRVDMPHG
-79 LELRLTLDGNEL
+79 LELRLTLDGNKL

-104 DAENDSIVRPEAEE
+104 DAENDSVVRPEAEE

-123 HYAVIGE
+123 HYTVIGE
-130 LCRTLPSVELRKGE
+130 LCQSAPDLELRPGE
-144 VWPKFHFPQNKIMKG
+144 MLPAYHFPAKTAFKG
-159 VVIRTSQLE
+159 FKFRTNELE

-200 AAATLAYADDNTLDT
+200 AAATLAYANDSTLDT

-267 SSKVDERNL
+267 SPKVDEKNP
-276 HGRTALAENDTAAT
+276 HGTTQAEGDSAAT
-290 KADGDTQLYYIY
+290 KADGDTQLYYVY
-302 NANKVIVAWRGTASL
+302 NADKVIVAWRGTASL

-331 EACDSDKTQ
+331 EVCDTDKTQ

-353 FWSGYSRVE
+353 FWSGYNRIE
-362 KKFKDEVE
+362 IKFKKEIEDFFDKLVGR
-370 TLKDMQANLKLF
+370 QLF
-382 ICGHSLGG
+382 ISGHSLGG

-398 KLKDYNP
+398 SLKNSNP
-405 ILYTYGM
+405 LLYTYGM
-412 PRTFTCDAIM
+412 PRTFTRDAVM

-433 NDNDPVPA
+433 NDNDPIPA
-441 VPAEANLDNE
+441 VPPEANLDNA
-451 LYKLWGWFGGTL
+451 LYKLWGPLGGTL
-463 GFFWSLGELL
+463 GFFWSVGELL
-473 ANQMVSWGDCFWHH
+473 AYQMVTWGDCFWHH
-487 GNTVAFLTATQS
+487 GNTVAFLTVTQS
-499 REWNECKRALPTPA
+499 REWHECKRDLPTPA

-519 NSLPLKAKLYLVP
+519 NLLPIRAKLYLVP

-538 MQQAGQRQK
+538 MQQAGQKQK

-564 GSNPDRGA
+564 GGNPDRGA
-572 NLNLFEHYMTS
+572 NLNIFEHFMTS

-595 IDNAGIVEK
+595 IDNAGIVER
-604 RTFTEHLYNVDS
+604 RTFTEHLYNIDS
-616 FREQMTENKNDI
+616 FRKQMAENENGI
-628 PEKELARNNIFLN
+628 PERELARNNLFLD
-641 IEGLLGVSLSS
+641 IEGLLGVSLSP

-666 AQYGEEVMENA
+666 AQYGEEVIENV

>member
-1 MAGNSLVTSVTH
+1 MTTAVSSLCRKNPH
-13 TEEKATT
+13 APCDE
-20 GKQKPY
+20 QMPY

-42 MPWKAESIYPVSWP
+42 MPWTVESSHPVSGP
-56 VDNFRYTG
+56 VDNFTYTG
-64 QSNADGLIRINMPHG
+64 QSDSDGLIRIDMPHG
-79 LELRLTLDGNEL
+79 LELRLTLDGNQL
-91 ATEMEK
+91 AREMEN
-97 RALRVSR
+97 RSLRVSR
-104 DAENDSIVRPEAEE
+104 DAENDSVVRPDAEE

-130 LCRTLPSVELRKGE
+130 LCRTLPSIELRDGE
-144 VWPKFHFPQNKIMKG
+144 VWPPFHFPQNKILKG
-159 VVIRTSQLE
+159 VVIRTNELE

-200 AAATLAYADDNTLDT
+200 AAATLAYADDSTLDT

-233 QLYKD
+233 LLYKD
-238 GSAWN
+238 DSAWN

-250 FSERYYPPVF
+250 YSKRYYPPVF

-267 SSKVDERNL
+267 STKVDEKTP
-276 HGRTALAENDTAAT
+276 HGTVQAEDDTAAT
-290 KADGDTQLYYIY
+290 KADGDTQLYYVY
-302 NANKVIVAWRGTASL
+302 NADKVIIAWRGTASL

-331 EACDSDKTQ
+331 ELCNIDKTQ

-362 KKFKDEVE
+362 KKYTAEIRKLEE
-370 TLKDMQANLKLF
+370 LSGSLKLF

-390 ALALIHAA
+390 ALALIHSV
-398 KLKDYNP
+398 KLKNINP
-405 ILYTYGM
+405 VLYTYGM
-412 PRTFTCDAIM
+412 PRTFTREAVM

-433 NDNDPVPA
+433 NDNDPIPA

-451 LYKLWGWFGGTL
+451 LYKLWGWLGGTL
-463 GFFWSLGELL
+463 GFFWSVGELL
-473 ANQMVSWGDCFWHH
+473 AYQMVAWGDCFWHH
-487 GNTVAFLTATQS
+487 GNTVAFLTVTQS
-499 REWNECKRALPTPA
+499 REWQECKRDLPTPA

-519 NSLPLKAKLYLVP
+519 NLLPLKAKLYLVP
-532 VLAEQE
+532 ALAEQE
-538 MQQAGQRQK
+538 MQQAGQKQK

-552 LTQADLTDFFPK
+552 LTQADLTGFFPK
-564 GSNPDRGA
+564 GSNPDRGV
-572 NLNLFEHYMTS
+572 NLNFFDHFMTS

-604 RTFTEHLYNVDS
+604 RTFTEHLNNVDA
-616 FREQMTENKNDI
+616 FREQMAENKNGI
-628 PEKELARNNIFLN
+628 PERELTRNSIFLN
-641 IEGLLGVSLSS
+641 IEGLLDASLSP

-666 AQYGEEVMENA
+666 AQYGEEAMENV

>member
-1 MAGNSLVTSVTH
+1 MTTAVSSLSRKNPH
-13 TEEKATT
+13 APCEE
-20 GKQKPY
+20 QMPY
-26 WVEFQLVDEQG
+26 WVEIQLVDEQN
-37 DPVAN
+37 DPVEN
-42 MPWKAESIYPVSWP
+42 MPWTVESAHPVSGL
-56 VDNFRYTG
+56 VEGFTYSGHSD
-64 QSNADGLIRINMPHG
+64 ADGLIRVDMPHG
-79 LELRLTLDGNEL
+79 LELRLTLDSNQL
-91 ATEMEK
+91 VTEMEK

-104 DAENDSIVRPEAEE
+104 DAENDSVVRPGAEG

-123 HYAVIGE
+123 HYAVVGE
-130 LCRTLPSVELRKGE
+130 LCQSSPNLELRPGE
-144 VWPKFHFPQNKIMKG
+144 MLPAYHFPAKTAFKG
-159 VVIRTSQLE
+159 IKIRTNELE

-200 AAATLAYADDNTLDT
+200 AAATLAYADDSTLDT

-243 TLVQDVP
+243 TLVQDIP
-250 FSERYYPPVF
+250 FSDRYYPPVF

-267 SSKVDERNL
+267 SPKVDKKDSQA
-276 HGRTALAENDTAAT
+276 TAQTGGDTAAT
-290 KADGDTQLYYIY
+290 KADGDTQLYYVY

-317 FDVGTDLAFRPVNS
+317 FDVGTDLAFRPVSS
-331 EACDSDKTQ
+331 EVCDKDKTQ
-340 CTSLLPAGKVHTG
+340 CTGLLPAGKVHTG

-362 KKFKDEVE
+362 KKFKEEVE
-370 TLKDMQANLKLF
+370 TLKDLLANLKLF

-412 PRTFTCDAIM
+412 PRTFTRDAVM

-433 NDNDPVPA
+433 NDNDPIPA

-451 LYKLWGWFGGTL
+451 LYKLWGWLGGTL
-463 GFFWSLGELL
+463 GFFWSVGELL
-473 ANQMVSWGDCFWHH
+473 AYQMVAWGDCFWHH
-487 GNTVAFLTATQS
+487 GNTVAFLTVTQS
-499 REWNECKRALPTPA
+499 REWKECKRDLPTLA
-513 GCITIR
+513 GCIPIR
-519 NSLPLKAKLYLVP
+519 SSLPLKAKLYLVP
-532 VLAEQE
+532 ALAEQE
-538 MQQAGQRQK
+538 MQQAGQQQK

-552 LTQADLTDFFPK
+552 LTQVDLNDFFPR
-564 GSNPDRGA
+564 GSNPDRGV
-572 NLNLFEHYMTS
+572 NLNLFEHFMTS

-604 RTFTEHLYNVDS
+604 RTFTEHRYNVDS
-616 FREQMTENKNDI
+616 FREQMEENKNAI
-628 PEKELARNNIFLN
+628 PEKELARNNIFLG
-641 IEGLLGVSLSS
+641 IEGLLGVSLSP

-666 AQYGEEVMENA
+666 AQYGEEVMENV

>member
-1 MAGNSLVTSVTH
+1 MENNSLVTSITH
-13 TEEKATT
+13 SNADVMA

-26 WVEFQLVDEQG
+26 WVEIQLVDEQG
-37 DPVAN
+37 DPVAD
-42 MPWKAESIYPVSWP
+42 MPWAAESSDPVTGP
-56 VDNFRYTG
+56 VDKFTYSG
-64 QSNADGLIRINMPHG
+64 QSDAEGLIRINMKHG
-79 LELRLTLDGNEL
+79 LELLFTVETMPLIN
-91 ATEMEK
+91 EMEK
-97 RALRVSR
+97 RPLRASR
-104 DAENDSIVRPEAEE
+104 NAQQDSLVRPEAEAN
-118 KGYIW
+118 GSVW
-123 HYAVIGE
+123 HYAVVGE
-130 LCRTLPSVELRKGE
+130 LCQSSPNLELRHGE
-144 VWPKFHFPQNKIMKG
+144 MLPACHFPVRTAFKG
-159 VVIRTSQLE
+159 FKFRSNELE

-200 AAATLAYADDNTLDT
+200 AAATLAYADDSTLDT

-250 FSERYYPPVF
+250 FSERYHPPVF

-267 SSKVDERNL
+267 SPKVDKKNL
-276 HGRTALAENDTAAT
+276 HGTAQVEDDTEAT
-290 KADGDTQLYYIY
+290 KADGDTQLYYVY
-302 NANKVIVAWRGTASL
+302 NADKVIVAWRGTASL

-331 EACDSDKTQ
+331 QLCDIDKTQ

-362 KKFKDEVE
+362 KKFKDETKILRALVE
-370 TLKDMQANLKLF
+370 NKELF

-398 KLKDYNP
+398 KLKGYIP
-405 ILYTYGM
+405 LLYTYGM
-412 PRTFTCDAIM
+412 PRTFTRDAVM
-422 QLSEITHFRHV
+422 QLSEITHFRHI
-433 NDNDPVPA
+433 NDNDPIPA

-451 LYKLWGWFGGTL
+451 LYKIWGWFGGAL

-473 ANQMVSWGDCFWHH
+473 AYQLKSWGDCFWHH
-487 GNTVAFLTATQS
+487 GNTVAFLTASQS
-499 REWNECKRALPTPA
+499 REWNECKRDLPTPA

-519 NSLPLKAKLYLVP
+519 NPLPLKAKLYLVP
-532 VLAEQE
+532 ALAEQE
-538 MQQAGQRQK
+538 MQQAGQKQK

-552 LTQADLTDFFPK
+552 LTQSDLKDFFPK
-564 GSNPDRGA
+564 GSNPDRGV
-572 NLNLFEHYMTS
+572 NVNIFEHFMTS

-604 RTFTEHLYNVDS
+604 RTFTEHLYNIDL
-616 FREQMTENKNDI
+616 FRDQMTENKNDI
-628 PEKELARNNIFLN
+628 PSDELSRNEIFLN
-641 IEGLLGVSLSS
+641 IEGLLGVSLTP
-652 TLSMPSGNDTLLRF
+652 TLSMPYGNDTLLRF
-666 AQYGEEVMENA
+666 AQYGEEVMENV

>member
-1 MAGNSLVTSVTH
+1 MVGNTLVTSVTH

-26 WVEFQLVDEQG
+26 WVEIQLVDEQG

-42 MPWKAESIYPVSWP
+42 IPWRAESSHPVSGP
-56 VDNFRYTG
+56 VDNLTYTG
-64 QSNADGLIRINMPHG
+64 QSQADGLIRIDMPHG
-79 LELRLTLDGNEL
+79 LELRLALDGNQL

-104 DAENDSIVRPEAEE
+104 DAENDSVVRPEAEE

-130 LCRTLPSVELRKGE
+130 LCQSSPNLELRPGE
-144 VWPKFHFPQNKIMKG
+144 MLPAYHFPANTAFKG
-159 VVIRTSQLE
+159 FKFRTNELE
-168 KRHVIEICPFRA
+168 KRHVIEICPFRS

-200 AAATLAYADDNTLDT
+200 AAATLAYANGSTLDT

-250 FSERYYPPVF
+250 YSNRYYPPVF

-267 SSKVDERNL
+267 SPKVDSKNS
-276 HGRTALAENDTAAT
+276 HGTAQAKENTAVT
-290 KADGDTQLYYIY
+290 KADGDTQLYYVY
-302 NANKVIVAWRGTASL
+302 NVDKIIVAWRGTASL
-317 FDVGTDLAFRPVNS
+317 FDVGTDIEFRPVS
-331 EACDSDKTQ
+331 PELCDINKTG
-340 CTSLLPAGKVHTG
+340 CSTLLSAGKVHTG

-362 KKFKDEVE
+362 KKFNKEILE
-370 TLKDMQANLKLF
+370 LLKTIESRMLF

-398 KLKDYNP
+398 KLKDYYP

-412 PRTFTCDAIM
+412 PRTFTRDAVM

-433 NDNDPVPA
+433 NDNDPIPA
-441 VPAEANLDNE
+441 VPVEANLDNE
-451 LYKLWGWFGGTL
+451 LYKLWGWLGGTL

-473 ANQMVSWGDCFWHH
+473 AYQMVTWGDCFWHH
-487 GNTVAFLTATQS
+487 GNTVAFLTVTQS
-499 REWNECKRALPTPA
+499 REWKECKRDLPTPA

-519 NSLPLKAKLYLVP
+519 KLLPLKAKLYLVP
-532 VLAEQE
+532 ALAEQE
-538 MQQAGQRQK
+538 MQQAGQKQK

-564 GSNPDRGA
+564 GCNPDRGV
-572 NLNLFEHYMTS
+572 NVNIFDHFMTS

-604 RTFTEHLYNVDS
+604 RTFTEHQYNVDS
-616 FREQMTENKNDI
+616 FREQMAENKNDI
-628 PEKELARNNIFLN
+628 PERELVRNNIFLN
-641 IEGLLGVSLSS
+641 IEGLLDASLSP

-666 AQYGEEVMENA
+666 AQYGEEVMENV